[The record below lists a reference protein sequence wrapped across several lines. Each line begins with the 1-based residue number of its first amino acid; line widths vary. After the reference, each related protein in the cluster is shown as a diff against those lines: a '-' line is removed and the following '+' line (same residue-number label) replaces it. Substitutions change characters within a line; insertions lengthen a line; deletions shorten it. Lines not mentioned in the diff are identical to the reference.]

1 MTPRDTVGAGHEVV
15 RWHSAK
21 LKYVTGLRYGDSLPQ
36 RNADAGDGRYQV
48 FGSNGPYGSHSE
60 ANTGSPVIIIGRK
73 GSYGKINW
81 SSRRCFASDTT
92 FFADESVCKHD
103 LRWLY
108 WLLHTLALD
117 EGTDEAAVPGL
128 SRETAYAIAVRIP
141 PRTQQRE
148 IAEYLDRLT
157 ARLDAL
163 MAEKERLTSL
173 LEERRAALVARVV
186 LRGVDDEVVLR
197 DSGIPWIGE
206 IPEHWNVWK
215 LGHLASI
222 GSGSTPSRSRSQ
234 YWEGGDVP
242 WLNSSAV
249 AHQEVTAACQFVTRF
264 ALRQCH
270 LPLVSSGAVL
280 VAIAGQGKTRGR
292 SAVLSIDATINQ
304 HLAFIIPRDARL
316 SSWYLR
322 WVLCAAYGFLRA
334 VSDDVGGTKGALT
347 CEELANLRVPV
358 PPSVE
363 QQKIITEVALR
374 VRSIDELGAATLRTV
389 ALLKERRS
397 AAIAAAV
404 AGRVGVEVRSEGY

>member
-1 MTPRDTVGAGHEVV
+1 MTRREIVAAGHDAV
-15 RWHSAK
+15 RWRSAK
-21 LKYVTGLRYGDSLPQ
+21 LKYVARLRYGDSLPQ
-36 RNADAGDGRYQV
+36 QSADGDGHFQV

-60 ANTGSPVIIIGRK
+60 ANTGSPAIIIGRK

-81 SSRRCFASDTT
+81 SSQPCFASDTT
-92 FFADESVCKHD
+92 FFVDESVCQHD

-128 SRETAYAIAVRIP
+128 SRATAYGMDVRIP

-148 IAEYLDRLT
+148 IAQYLDQET
-157 ARLDAL
+157 TRLDAL
-163 MAEKERLTSL
+163 VAEKQRLISL

-186 LRGVDDEVVLR
+186 LRGMDRDVLLRNSDVPWMGEV
-197 DSGIPWIGE
+197 PK
-206 IPEHWNVWK
+206 HWEVWK

-234 YWEGGDVP
+234 YWDGGDIP

-249 AHQEVTAACQFVTRF
+249 NHPEILAADQFVTQF

-270 LPLVSSGAVL
+270 LPLVRNGAVV
-280 VAIAGQGKTRGR
+280 VAISGHRKSRGR

-304 HLAFIIPRDARL
+304 HLAYISPRDACL

-322 WVLCAAYGFLRA
+322 WVLCAAYGFIRSA
-334 VSDDVGGTKGALT
+334 GDDVGDTKGALT
-347 CEELANLRVPV
+347 CEDLANLRVPV
-358 PPSVE
+358 PPNVE
-363 QQKIITEVALR
+363 QQKIITEMASR
-374 VRSIDELGAATLRTV
+374 VRSIDELENATLRTIS
-389 ALLKERRS
+389 LLRERRS

-404 AGRVGVEVRSEGY
+404 AGQLGVEVRSEGH

>member
-1 MTPRDTVGAGHEVV
+1 MTQRDTVVAGHEVV
-15 RWHSAK
+15 RWRSAK
-21 LKYVTGLRYGDSLPQ
+21 LKYVTRLRYGDSLPQ
-36 RNADAGDGRYQV
+36 RSADAGAGHYQV
-48 FGSNGPYGSHSE
+48 FGSNGPYGSHSK
-60 ANTGSPVIIIGRK
+60 ANTGSPAIIIGRK

-81 SSRRCFASDTT
+81 SSQPCFASDTT
-92 FFADESVCKHD
+92 FFADQSLCKHD

-108 WLLHTLALD
+108 WLLHTLTLD

-128 SRETAYAIAVRIP
+128 SRETTYAMDVRIP

-148 IAEYLDRLT
+148 IADYLDQET

-163 MAEKERLTSL
+163 VAEKERIMGL
-173 LEERRAALVARVV
+173 LEEKRAALVARVV
-186 LRGVDDEVVLR
+186 LRGVDNGVLLR
-197 DSGIPWIGE
+197 DSGIQWIGE
-206 IPEHWNVWK
+206 IPEHWEVWK

-222 GSGSTPSRSRSQ
+222 GSGSTPNRSRSR
-234 YWEGGDVP
+234 YWEGGDIP

-249 AHQEVTAACQFVTRF
+249 SHQEITVADRFVTRF

-270 LPLVSSGAVL
+270 LPLVRSGAVL
-280 VAIAGQGKTRGR
+280 VAITGQGKRGR

-304 HLAFIIPRDARL
+304 HLAFISPRGACL
-316 SSWYLR
+316 ASWYLR
-322 WVLCAAYGFLRA
+322 WVLCAAYGFLRS

-347 CEELANLRVPV
+347 CEGLGNLRVPV

-363 QQKIITEVALR
+363 QQKVITEVASR
-374 VRSIDELGAATLRTV
+374 VRSIDELGTATLRTI

-404 AGRVGVEVRSEGY
+404 AGRLGVEVRSEGY